1 MWGMVNSSAKKYH
14 LSKMLMLGTIL
25 LERQLSH
32 KQSKPWRGLT
42 RFAHT
47 NCWNRNFMLLTLIV
61 SGPECRITKGTAQIQ
76 LPTAIS
82 IVSASQARLNNYQK
96 YWRIQVR
103 NSHEILMETNES
115 TWTQKA
121 RNLWWP
127 IACRQSD
134 RVQMYIK
141 VPRSLVIKAFNL
153 GNVFVQTWPMSQSF
167 GWLIFDLWR

>member
-1 MWGMVNSSAKKYH
+1 MVNSSAKKYH
-14 LSKMLMLGTIL
+14 LSQMLMSGTIL

-47 NCWNRNFMLLTLIV
+47 NCWSRNCMPLTLIV
-61 SGPECRITKGTAQIQ
+61 SGPECRFTKGTAQIL

-96 YWRIQVR
+96 YWQIQVR

-115 TWTQKA
+115 IWILKA

-134 RVQMYIK
+134 RVQMYSK
-141 VPRSLVIKAFNL
+141 VSRSLVIKALNS

-167 GWLIFDLWR
+167 DLLICDLWR

>member
-1 MWGMVNSSAKKYH
+1 
-14 LSKMLMLGTIL
+14 
-25 LERQLSH
+25 
-32 KQSKPWRGLT
+32 
-42 RFAHT
+42 
-47 NCWNRNFMLLTLIV
+47 MLLTLIV
-61 SGPECRITKGTAQIQ
+61 SGPECRITKGTAQIL

-96 YWRIQVR
+96 YWQIQVKY
-103 NSHEILMETNES
+103 SHEILMETNES

-127 IACRQSD
+127 IACQQSD
-134 RVQMYIK
+134 RVKMYIK

-167 GWLIFDLWR
+167 DLLICGLWRWSLCDHQRNTKGSSSPHVQRQTGNQCQKHVQNRLWRSESVVIPAIN